1 MDKAKQKEL
10 EKDIEA
16 ILGEPCNFV
25 VFPNNSN
32 SGVDSMVFTAASGSV
47 CIDYDIYTGE
57 VNYQIC
63 PNLDGEIVIDTVEVH
78 IDSVLM
84 YVANIYSNLTKFLN
98 NLDISDFYSRENEK
112 LKDSS
117 ESESITITPDSTEV
131 ICQFIAEQEK
141 QLTKLRNLLNL
152 NQDYIEELKGR

>member
-16 ILGEPCNFV
+16 IIGEPCNFV
-25 VFPNNSN
+25 VHPNNSN

-47 CIDYDIYTGE
+47 CIDHDIYTGE

-63 PNLDGEIVIDTVEVH
+63 PNLEGGIVIDTVEVH
-78 IDSVLM
+78 MDSVLM

-98 NLDISDFYSRENEK
+98 DLDISDFYSRENEK

-117 ESESITITPDSTEV
+117 ESESITITPDSAEV
-131 ICQFIAEQEK
+131 ICRFIAEQEN

>member
-32 SGVDSMVFTAASGSV
+32 SGVDSMVFTTASGSV
-47 CIDYDIYTGE
+47 CIDHDICTGE

-63 PNLDGEIVIDTVEVH
+63 PNLEGEIVIDTVEVH
-78 IDSVLM
+78 IDSILM
-84 YVANIYSNLTKFLN
+84 YVANIYSNFTKFLN
-98 NLDISDFYSRENEK
+98 NLDISDFYSRE
-112 LKDSS
+112 S
-117 ESESITITPDSTEV
+117 ESESITTAPDSAEV
-131 ICQFIAEQEK
+131 ICQFIAEQED